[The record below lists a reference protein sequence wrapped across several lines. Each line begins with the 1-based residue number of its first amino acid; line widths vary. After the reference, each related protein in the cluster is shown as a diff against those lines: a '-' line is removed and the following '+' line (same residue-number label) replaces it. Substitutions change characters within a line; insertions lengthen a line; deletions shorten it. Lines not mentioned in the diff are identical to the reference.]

1 LEDKR
6 LGLKRRLI
14 ELEHEAE
21 SISSRVRDIEWQMV
35 NYSDSYER
43 DNMADDRRKAMDK
56 LKHVRNNIAE
66 IKIRLL
72 EE

>member
-1 LEDKR
+1 MEDKR
-6 LGLKRRLI
+6 LGLKKMLI

-21 SISSRVRDIEWQMV
+21 SISSRVRDLEWQMV
-35 NYSDSYER
+35 HYSDDYER
-43 DNMADDRRKAMDK
+43 DKMADDRRKAMDK
-56 LKHVRNNIAE
+56 LKYVRSNIAE